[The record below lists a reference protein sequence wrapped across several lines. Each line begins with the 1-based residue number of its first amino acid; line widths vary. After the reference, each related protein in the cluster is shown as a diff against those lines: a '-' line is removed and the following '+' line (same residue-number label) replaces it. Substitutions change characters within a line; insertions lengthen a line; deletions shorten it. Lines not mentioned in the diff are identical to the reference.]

1 MSLDDMLDVLG
12 LDEDMAET
20 DYTSVGGWVTD
31 VMEHIPEQGETAET
45 GIFRL
50 TAAEVNEQNVEK
62 VIIEILPT
70 EEKKENT
77 EE

>member
-1 MSLDDMLDVLG
+1 
-12 LDEDMAET
+12 
-20 DYTSVGGWVTD
+20 
-31 VMEHIPEQGETAET
+31 MEHIPEQGETAET

-70 EEKKENT
+70 EEKEEDT